1 MPSPIQFPIIAQVGF
16 IAFAAAGVYG
26 FVSAAQDGETRRVCS
41 ALCALRPNYADRNR
55 TAPDF
60 ELPALS
66 GGKVRLSDYRGKT
79 VILNF
84 WTKTCRPC
92 LEEMPSIAN
101 LARSLRDHPDVV
113 LLTVSTDDSL
123 EDARDTLRSV
133 LGVDPPFPVLLDI
146 DSKVVG
152 EKYGTKLY
160 PETWFIDPRGVIRA
174 RFDGQRDWASALSVD
189 LAESFH
195 GILTCDVGFAGGQI
209 KNDSLG
215 VCGDLVAE

>member
-1 MPSPIQFPIIAQVGF
+1 VHFPQVAQIGF

-26 FVSAAQDGETRRVCS
+26 FVAAARDGETRRACS
-41 ALCALRPNYADRNR
+41 AMCALRPNYAARNR

-60 ELPALS
+60 ELPAL
-66 GGKVRLSDYRGKT
+66 GGGQVRLSSYRGKT

-92 LEEMPSIAN
+92 LEEMPSLAN

-123 EDARDTLRSV
+123 DDARDTMRSV
-133 LGVDPPFPVLLDI
+133 LGGDPPFPVLLDT

-152 EKYGTKLY
+152 DKYGTKLY
-160 PETWFIDPRGVIRA
+160 PETWYIDASGVIRA

-195 GILTCDVGFAGGQI
+195 GLLPCDVAFVNGQL
-209 KNDSLG
+209 KDDALG
-215 VCGDLVAE
+215 VCGDLAHD

>member
-1 MPSPIQFPIIAQVGF
+1 MPSPIQFPIIAQIGF

-26 FVSAAQDGETRRVCS
+26 FVGAAQDGETRRVCS

-55 TAPDF
+55 SAPDF
-60 ELPALS
+60 ELPALG

-133 LGVDPPFPVLLDI
+133 LGVDPPFPVLLDT

-152 EKYGTKLY
+152 DKYGTKLY

-174 RFDGQRDWASALSVD
+174 RFDGQRDWASALAVD

-195 GILTCDVGFAGGQI
+195 GILTCDVTFAGGQM